1 MAEEASAI
9 YKDTCFLSLQ
19 GILYHFFVFTPKFML
34 VSLGAAETEQTVKTK
49 EHGTGWDT
57 AYGGACASVAV
68 RILLRDI
75 PQVSGI
81 IAPSGLQKCCDVCGF
96 YLFIV
101 NFLRP
106 NAKTSPLLRFSPRED
121 LGKHRISFNFAGG
134 NNYTVSQIQFNPWNG
149 SLNSCR
155 TPRA

>member
-19 GILYHFFVFTPKFML
+19 GLLYHFFIFTPNFML
-34 VSLGAAETEQTVKTK
+34 VSVGATETEQTVKTK

-57 AYGGACASVAV
+57 AYGGAYASVAV

-101 NFLRP
+101 NFPRP

-121 LGKHRISFNFAGG
+121 LGKHRISSNFAPG

-155 TPRA
+155 IPRA

>member
-19 GILYHFFVFTPKFML
+19 GLLYHFFIFTPKFML
-34 VSLGAAETEQTVKTK
+34 VSLGVTETEQTVKTK

-101 NFLRP
+101 KFPRP

-121 LGKHRISFNFAGG
+121 LGKHRISFNFAPG

-155 TPRA
+155 TLRA

>member
-19 GILYHFFVFTPKFML
+19 GLLYHFFIFTPNFML
-34 VSLGAAETEQTVKTK
+34 VSVGATETEQTVKTK

-101 NFLRP
+101 NFPRP
-106 NAKTSPLLRFSPRED
+106 NAKTSPLLRFSPREG
-121 LGKHRISFNFAGG
+121 LGKHRISFNFAPG

-155 TPRA
+155 TLRA

>member
-19 GILYHFFVFTPKFML
+19 GLLYHFFIFTPNFML
-34 VSLGAAETEQTVKTK
+34 VSVGATETEQTVKTK

-101 NFLRP
+101 NFPRP

-121 LGKHRISFNFAGG
+121 LGKYRISFNFAGG

-155 TPRA
+155 IPRA